1 MRRYEVESRVRNVSS
16 RWRRRVGAVA
26 ACAALALVV
35 TGDARALGGDDV
47 NTGTKVNAA
56 TQLCQA
62 TIAKGGTTY
71 AQKVSLAMNGC
82 LDALVKCDEQ
92 ADAAKALTCR
102 RALLVPI
109 TGKCS
114 VGKVDEGAS
123 LLSTGAAA
131 HAASLPLS
139 KAALIREMNKYTTAI
154 QKKCFDVAG
163 VDLGSALQGLGFS
176 PTPADKLA
184 VADATN
190 QDPGGV
196 QCLAN
201 GLVLQT
207 HPLADDMTDLLE
219 TLHETCVVAD
229 VPGDLSIA
237 CSVNADCGP
246 TKGRCGALAKV
257 FQQGSIKECASS
269 GPVVAVCGNGTA
281 ESPEQCDDG
290 NLSAGDGCSATCDL
304 EVARHFPATGQTTCW
319 SHSGSVISC
328 PGTGHDGDIQ
338 AGATLAYVDNGDGT
352 ITDVNTGSCGRS
364 CRTTGA
370 STTRT
375 TPTPGAL
382 RFAVKT
388 VTLNCG
394 RRLRG
399 LHRLAGA
406 ERQGAAEHR
415 ELRDPVPGADRRGSL
430 QHGVLSLLHGDDV

>member
-1 MRRYEVESRVRNVSS
+1 MPRATMTTLFAHAR
-16 RWRRRVGAVA
+16 AAA
-26 ACAALALVV
+26 ACAALAL
-35 TGDARALGGDDV
+35 ASAPPAFALGGDDV

-56 TQLCQA
+56 TQVCQA

-71 AQKVSLAMNGC
+71 AQKVALAMNGC

-92 ADAAKALTCR
+92 ATADKALTCR

-139 KAALIREMNKYTTAI
+139 KAALIREMNKYTKAI

-176 PTPADKLA
+176 PTPADNLA

-229 VPGDLSIA
+229 VPGDLGIA

-246 TKGRCGALAKV
+246 TKGRCGQLARV
-257 FQQGSIKECASS
+257 FREGSVKPCA
-269 GPVVAVCGNGTA
+269 GA
-281 ESPEQCDDG
+281 
-290 NLSAGDGCSATCDL
+290 
-304 EVARHFPATGQTTCW
+304 FPATGQTTCW
-319 SHSGSVISC
+319 DSGGSVISC
-328 PGTGHDGDIQ
+328 AGTGQDGELL
-338 AGATLAYVDNGDGT
+338 AGAALAYVDNGDGT
-352 ITDVNTGSCGRS
+352 ISDLRTGLMWEKFSDDGS
-364 CRTTGA
+364 IHDKDNIYTWA
-370 STTRT
+370 D
-375 TPTPGAL
+375 A
-382 RFAVKT
+382 FAVKVATLNSGGGFVGYTDWRVPNIRELESIVNRGTHTPSISGPFHTSCSASCT
-388 VTLNCG
+388 VTTCSCTQSDLHFSSSSGVGGPTSAWGVNFG
-394 RRLRG
+394 SGSVLAEPKANTNRVRAVRG
-399 LHRLAGA
+399 GW
-406 ERQGAAEHR
+406 
-415 ELRDPVPGADRRGSL
+415 
-430 QHGVLSLLHGDDV
+430 